1 MGWEEVEVELAILLR
16 VFEENKQRQQQK
28 AEADPYGMTNRK
40 AKTKARGEGRDDG
53 RNLDREMFGKK
64 VTVKG

>member
-1 MGWEEVEVELAILLR
+1 
-16 VFEENKQRQQQK
+16 
-28 AEADPYGMTNRK
+28 MTNRK

-53 RNLDREMFGKK
+53 RNLDREMLGKK